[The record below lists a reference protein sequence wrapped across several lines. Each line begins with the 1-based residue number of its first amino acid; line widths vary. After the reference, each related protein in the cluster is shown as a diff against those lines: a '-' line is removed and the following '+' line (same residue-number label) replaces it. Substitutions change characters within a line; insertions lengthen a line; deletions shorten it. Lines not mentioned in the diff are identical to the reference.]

1 METSGR
7 EAAIGAA
14 WEEFDGG
21 AFLAELAELVAVPTE
36 SQNPDRGPELA
47 SYLEDEMRPRL
58 EALGYAC
65 AVLPNPA
72 GAGPFLFAE
81 RIEDSVRL

>member
-21 AFLAELAELVAVPTE
+21 AFLAELAQLVAVPT
-36 SQNPDRGPELA
+36 SAARSAFPNGA
-47 SYLEDEMRPRL
+47 RP
-58 EALGYAC
+58 A
-65 AVLPNPA
+65 
-72 GAGPFLFAE
+72 
-81 RIEDSVRL
+81 